1 MTDRRPIAAWFS
13 VLLLAL
19 ALGSG
24 LVVTGHVAAP
34 EGARHVLA
42 GADGLTSPVE
52 RRNQSFVTGGLLSPL
67 PLSVL
72 LSGTVVRRARYGRVI
87 AARSEE
93 EPPALRPTRG
103 EARAAAGAA
112 VAVAGAAL
120 WTLGAT
126 GERTGPGREDVRELA
141 PLWSGDF
148 WPGLLLV
155 GPGAALLLFLLVR
168 IGAAVLHVV
177 RGRRGRGVPLVLRY
191 ARADAQPVFAA
202 PTEPSRR
209 WLTGALRQE
218 LRLALVEFEAAGLPD
233 GPAREWAWSGLDAAA
248 LAVGHQDEAGGG
260 HRDPAALAA
269 ALVLVR
275 CVRAGLGTCGVRPGT
290 RPPVRMAAAC
300 CALNPLHGPAS
311 LRERLR
317 VPGGGPGTDLPVCA
331 LCSDYL
337 RLPFVNP
344 SPGLLLLPG
353 PRRTRVPYLA
363 AAGPLPAVHGGL
375 DALVREIKETPART
389 EPSRARGRRGLL
401 RPASAVPGL
410 AAVLALAGTAGAGGG
425 VNRLVP
431 LPLFAGAVFGA
442 VYVRHRGKRRAE
454 PRTVFATAEGAA
466 FVRMRAQAAELVPTL
481 GALIA
486 EAPVALPGG
495 TPGMERALDAYAAAG
510 TVLDGARDLADL
522 AGVVALVEEGTAPIR
537 AAMNAARPRRRRLLS
552 RRPAPARPHT
562 PLTCFFNPFHGLATA
577 GDVTWR
583 MLGRRDRLT
592 VAVCVECAADLAG
605 RRTPQALTVRHEGR
619 LVPYYEVPPERSLWA
634 ATGYG
639 SLTGGPLAPL
649 VNRGDFRRAA
659 EQR

>member
-1 MTDRRPIAAWFS
+1 MTDRRPIASWFS

-19 ALGSG
+19 VLGAG
-24 LVVTGHVAAP
+24 LVVVAHVAAP
-34 EGARHVLA
+34 EGARHVFA

-52 RRNQSFVTGGLLSPL
+52 RRNQSFVTGGLLALL
-67 PLSVL
+67 PSSVRL
-72 LSGTVVRRARYGRVI
+72 TGTVVRRARYGRVI

-93 EPPALRPTRG
+93 EPPALRPTSG
-103 EARAAAGAA
+103 EARAAAGVA

-126 GERTGPGREDVRELA
+126 GERAGPGREGVRELA

-168 IGAAVLHVV
+168 IGAALLHVV
-177 RGRRGRGVPLVLRY
+177 LGRGVPLVLRY
-191 ARADAQPVFAA
+191 ARDDAQPVFTA

-209 WLTGALRQE
+209 WLTGALRHE
-218 LRLALVEFEAAGLPD
+218 LRLALAEFEAAAQPAGL
-233 GPAREWAWSGLDAAA
+233 ARERAWSGLDAAV

-260 HRDPAALAA
+260 HRDPAALTT

-275 CVRAGLGTCGVRPGT
+275 CVRAGLGTCGARPGT

-311 LRERLR
+311 LRKRLR
-317 VPGGGPGTDLPVCA
+317 VPGGGPGTELPVCT

-353 PRRTRVPYLA
+353 PRRTRVPYLT
-363 AAGPLPAVHGGL
+363 AAGPLPAVHDGL
-375 DALVREIKETPART
+375 NALVHEITETPVRT

-401 RPASAVPGL
+401 PPASAALGL
-410 AAVLALAGTAGAGGG
+410 AAVVALGGQAGAGGG
-425 VNRLVP
+425 VNWFVP
-431 LPLFAGAVFGA
+431 LPLLMGAVVGA
-442 VYVRHRGKRRAE
+442 AYVRRRPGKRRAQ
-454 PRTVFATAEGAA
+454 PQTVFATAEDAA
-466 FVRMRAQAAELVPTL
+466 SVRTRAQSTQLRPELGL
-481 GALIA
+481 LFAQS
-486 EAPVALPGG
+486 PVALPGA

-510 TVLDGARDLADL
+510 TVLDGARDVADL

-552 RRPAPARPHT
+552 RRPVPAPPHT
-562 PLTCFFNPFHGLATA
+562 PLTRFFNPFRGLATT
-577 GDVTWR
+577 GDAVWR
-583 MLGRRDRLT
+583 MLGRRGRLT
-592 VAVCVECAADLAG
+592 VAVCAECAADLAA
-605 RRTPQALTVRHEGR
+605 RRTPEPLTVRHEGR
-619 LVPYYEVPPERSLWA
+619 LVAYYEVPAEQSLWA

-639 SLTGGPLAPL
+639 SLTRGPLAPL

-659 EQR
+659 ERR